1 VKSIPLV
8 AEASGSG
15 NVEVT
20 RLLLRRGA
28 SIDDAHLGRVDG
40 PLGGG
45 VLKDVVLPPGVHTTP
60 LSVAVARCHYDA
72 ARRLLRHG
80 GSKSTAVIFDGK
92 SLMEAACYYVLD
104 NEKSKRGRMR
114 ALLAR

>member
-1 VKSIPLV
+1 
-8 AEASGSG
+8 
-15 NVEVT
+15 
-20 RLLLRRGA
+20 
-28 SIDDAHLGRVDG
+28 
-40 PLGGG
+40 
-45 VLKDVVLPPGVHTTP
+45 
-60 LSVAVARCHYDA
+60 
-72 ARRLLRHG
+72 LRHG